1 MSPSKIK
8 VLLIFSVINSCLANS
23 WKEGTVLCSTTSVR
37 WVCLFDEKHS
47 NYRGRNLLSMLI
59 FIVKSFIRKAYQ
71 QTFISLN
78 VSFGIQLTNNWI
90 EVILSTAQ
98 IRMTVTVASV
108 TKQRK

>member
-78 VSFGIQLTNNWI
+78 VSFGTLTNYWI
-90 EVILSTAQ
+90 EIILSTDQ

-108 TKQRK
+108 IQQRK